1 MAKRFLIILVAAF
14 FCLYSMALADPPVL
28 NSGYELS
35 EYEKLF
41 LKATNWQEQ
50 QATSAVLSDHEGPV
64 IFATWIGATQW
75 MSGVNNGYETF
86 GGSMAKGVDF
96 FGSSILSTEYI
107 PVEIKFD
114 SDTANWSNVQVFRR
128 DNYYSSAGVG
138 TFPGSAW
145 DISDTAN
152 PRRLNLCITEL
163 EDPSTPP
170 VNFHWDPDN
179 SAQGNFEYL
188 FVMNSSYDSTGTT
201 YTGINMLFDDPD
213 VLYAWWPRLATG
225 HNYFETEPASIEI
238 LVLMSLNAIAFEND
252 AILNWFLSGAPP
264 DHFVLYWGNS
274 SPPTDTLVVLD
285 GTVNDYWHSGLT
297 KDVSYY
303 YRVRAY
309 DSLDIETNLSMEA
322 AVSTQEMSTNV
333 NLVGYWNKYSNYGDC
348 WGYVDQATGREYAL
362 ICARFDGLSIIDIDT
377 FPQVEVGFVPGT
389 ADLKDVKIYKNY
401 AIIVSEGA
409 STKIVDL
416 SDPSNPQ
423 QISIIPGNRHNC
435 LVDGD
440 YVYFGGGGSDGVV
453 IYDIS
458 NPGAPQFAGQY
469 LTFYYHDFAIRNN
482 ILAACG
488 IWGDGIDLLDVSN
501 KASIQL
507 VGHFNYALSGAHNAA
522 FSEDGNYIFIGDE
535 IGGSGNHT
543 RVFDISNYNNIFKVA
558 DIIIDNIAHNSY
570 VKGDK
575 IIIAHYTEGVRI
587 WNISNPV
594 APFEEGYF
602 DTHWQT
608 PGGTYDGAWGVY
620 PYFPSGKFI
629 VSDMHNGLFV
639 FESPLLPPPAGCC
652 QGNRGDMNGD
662 DNASSDILDLTYIVD
677 LIFRGGSDI
686 SCPEEGDINGD
697 GVSGNILDL
706 TFVVDI
712 IFRGGPPPGPC
723 PL

>member
-1 MAKRFLIILVAAF
+1 MSKRFLILLAAAF
-14 FCLYSMALADPPVL
+14 LCLYSMAQADPPVL
-28 NSGYELS
+28 NSGFELT
-35 EYEKLF
+35 EYEKIF

-50 QATSAVLSDHEGPV
+50 QETSVVLREEHGPA
-64 IFATWIGATQW
+64 IFATWIGETQW
-75 MSGVNNGYETF
+75 MSGVNFGFETF

-96 FGSSILSTEYI
+96 FGSSILPEQYI

-114 SDTANWSNVQVFRR
+114 SDTANWTNVQVFRR
-128 DNYYSSAGVG
+128 DNAYNSAGVG

-145 DISDTAN
+145 DISDSEN
-152 PRRLNLCITEL
+152 PRRLNLCIVEF
-163 EDPSTPP
+163 EDASTPP
-170 VNFHWDPDN
+170 VNFHWDPD
-179 SAQGNFEYL
+179 SSPQGNYEYL

-201 YTGINMLFDDPD
+201 YAGINILLNDPD

-225 HNYFETEPASIEI
+225 HTYFETEPAAIEI
-238 LVLMSLNAIAFEND
+238 LALMGLNAIAFEND
-252 AILNWFLSGAPP
+252 AILDWFLSGDPA

-274 SPPTDTLVVLD
+274 SPPTDTLAVLD
-285 GTVNDYWHSGLT
+285 GAINNYWHSGLT
-297 KDVSYY
+297 RFMSYFY
-303 YRVRAY
+303 QVRAY
-309 DSLDIETNLSMEA
+309 DDLDNEINLSIEA
-322 AVSTQEMSTNV
+322 AVFTQEMSTQV

-362 ICARFDGLSIIDIDT
+362 ICARYDGLSIIDIDT

-389 ADLKDVKIYKNY
+389 ADLKDVKIYQNY
-401 AIIVSEGA
+401 AVIVSENA
-409 STKIVDL
+409 STMIVDL

-423 QISIIPGNRHNC
+423 QVSIIPGSRHNC

-440 YVYFGGGGSDGVV
+440 YVYFGGGSANGLV

-458 NPGAPQFAGQY
+458 NPSSPQFAGQY
-469 LTFYYHDFAIRNN
+469 PTFYYHDFAIRNN

-488 IWGDGIDLLDVSN
+488 IYGDGIDLLDVSN

-507 VGHFNYALSGAHNAA
+507 VGHFNYAFSGAHNAA

-535 IGGSGNHT
+535 IGGSGQHT
-543 RVFDISNYNNIFKVA
+543 RVFDISDYNNIFKVA
-558 DIIIDNIAHNSY
+558 DIVIGGQFSTTHNSY

-575 IIIAHYTEGVRI
+575 LLIAHYSQGVRI
-587 WNISNPV
+587 WNISNPT

-602 DTHWQT
+602 DA
-608 PGGTYDGAWGVY
+608 PGGSAWSVY
-620 PYFPSGKFI
+620 PYYPSGRFI
-629 VSDMHNGLFV
+629 VSDMINGLFV

-652 QGNRGDMNGD
+652 EGIRGDMNGD

-686 SCPEEGDINGD
+686 ACPEEGDVNGD

-706 TFVVDI
+706 TFVVDL
-712 IFRGGPPPGPC
+712 IFRGGPQPGPC
-723 PL
+723 P

>member
-1 MAKRFLIILVAAF
+1 MSKRFLILLAAVF
-14 FCLYSMALADPPVL
+14 LCLYSMAQADPPVL
-28 NSGYELS
+28 NSGYELT
-35 EYEKLF
+35 EYEKIF
-41 LKATNWQEQ
+41 LKATNRQEQ
-50 QATSAVLSDHEGPV
+50 QATPVVLREEHGPA
-64 IFATWIGATQW
+64 IFATWIGETQW
-75 MSGVNNGYETF
+75 MSGVNFGYETF
-86 GGSMAKGVDF
+86 GGSIAKGVDF
-96 FGSSILSTEYI
+96 FGSSILPEQYV

-114 SDTANWSNVQVFRR
+114 SYIANWTNVQVFRR
-128 DNYYSSAGVG
+128 DFAYNSAGVG

-145 DISDTAN
+145 DISDAAN
-152 PRRLNLCITEL
+152 PRRLNLCIVEF
-163 EDPSTPP
+163 EDASTPP
-170 VNFHWDPDN
+170 VNFHWDPD
-179 SAQGNFEYL
+179 SSPQGNYEYL

-201 YTGINMLFDDPD
+201 YAGINILLNNPD

-225 HNYFETEPASIEI
+225 HTYFETEPAAIEI
-238 LVLMSLNAIAFEND
+238 LTLMGLNAIAFEND
-252 AILNWFLSGAPP
+252 AILDWFLSGDPA
-264 DHFVLYWGNS
+264 DHFVVYWGNS
-274 SPPTDTLVVLD
+274 SPPTDTLAVLD

-297 KDVSYY
+297 RFMSYFY
-303 YRVRAY
+303 QVRAY
-309 DSLDIETNLSMEA
+309 DDLDNEINLSIEA

-362 ICARFDGLSIIDIDT
+362 ICARYDGLSIIDIDT

-401 AIIVSEGA
+401 AIIVSENA
-409 STKIVDL
+409 PTKIVDL
-416 SDPSNPQ
+416 SDPSNPH
-423 QISIIPGNRHNC
+423 QISTIAGGRHNC

-458 NPGAPQFAGQY
+458 NPGAPQFAGEY

-501 KASIQL
+501 KASIQ
-507 VGHFNYALSGAHNAA
+507 VVSHFNYTASGAHNAA

-535 IGGSGNHT
+535 IGGSGRHT
-543 RVFDISNYNNIFKVA
+543 RVFDISDYNSVFKVA
-558 DIIIDNIAHNSY
+558 DIVIGDIAHNSY
-570 VKGDK
+570 VIGDK
-575 IIIAHYTEGVRI
+575 ILIAHYADGVRI
-587 WNISNPV
+587 WNISNPA

-620 PYFPSGKFI
+620 PYYPSGKFI

-639 FESPLLPPPAGCC
+639 FESPLLPPPGCC
-652 QGNRGDMNGD
+652 EGSRGDMNGD
-662 DNASSDILDLTYIVD
+662 NSASSDILDLTYIVD

-686 SCPEEGDINGD
+686 SCPDEGDINGD
-697 GVSGNILDL
+697 GVAGNILDL
-706 TFVVDI
+706 TFIVDI

-723 PL
+723 P